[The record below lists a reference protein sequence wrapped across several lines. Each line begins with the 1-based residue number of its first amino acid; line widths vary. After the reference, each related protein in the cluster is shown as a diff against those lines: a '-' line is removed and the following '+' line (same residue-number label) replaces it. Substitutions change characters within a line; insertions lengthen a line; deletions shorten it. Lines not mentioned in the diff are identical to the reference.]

1 MSGNSFGTLF
11 RMTTF
16 GESHGKAI
24 GVVVDGC
31 PSGIEF
37 DIDFIQSELDR
48 RRPGSTRMGTARNEK
63 DRIEILSGIYQG
75 KTTGCPIAMMIRNED
90 QHSRDYSEIEDLYRP
105 GHADYTYERKWG
117 IRDPRGGGRSSGR
130 ETAARVA
137 AGALAK
143 LVLRKKGIEINAG
156 VRGIAGIEAEGN
168 SFNPPFTPPL
178 FLVDDS
184 NEERILGEIE
194 DARRNLDSLGG
205 VVECRISG
213 CPAGIG
219 EPCFDKLDAVLSHA
233 MMSIGAV
240 KAVEFGL
247 GTEASRLRGS
257 VNNDEMDESGFLTN
271 NSGGILGGISNGEE
285 IVMKVHFKPTP
296 SIARAQRT
304 IDRNGNAVDIE
315 IEGRHDPLIVVRALP
330 VVEAMAAATILDMMM
345 RHEAEKSLR

>member
-11 RMTTF
+11 RITTF
-16 GESHGKAI
+16 GESHGEAI

-31 PSGIEF
+31 PSGMEM
-37 DIDFIQSELDR
+37 DISFIQSEMDR

-63 DRIEILSGIYQG
+63 DRIEILSGVYG
-75 KTTGCPIAMMIRNED
+75 GRTTGAPIAMVIRNEN
-90 QHSRDYSEIEDLYRP
+90 QISKDYSKLESIYRP

-143 LVLRKKGIEINAG
+143 LVLQRKGIEIYAG
-156 VRGIAGIEAEGN
+156 VRGIAGIEAKTDT
-168 SFNPPFTPPL
+168 FNPPFAPPL
-178 FLVDDS
+178 FLTDDS
-184 NEERILGEIE
+184 NEGRILERIEE
-194 DARRNLDSLGG
+194 SRRNLDSLGG
-205 VVECRISG
+205 VIECRISG

-247 GTEASRLRGS
+247 GTEVSRLKGS
-257 VNNDEMDESGFLTN
+257 ENNDEMDQDGFLSN

-285 IVMKVHFKPTP
+285 IVMRIHFKPTP
-296 SIARAQRT
+296 SIARTQRT
-304 IDRNGNAVDIE
+304 VDRNGNEVMIN

-330 VVEAMAAATILDMMM
+330 VVEAMAAVTILDMMM
-345 RHEAEKSLR
+345 RHEAERSLR